1 MMSSSDSTDDW
12 TRLQELIEKA
22 KFTMM
27 ATLTDDGSIR
37 SRPMATQH
45 INHDERGIL
54 WFFTGKDSHKVDE
67 LNANPHVNLGYSP
80 RTPSLPPL
88 PPLSVPP
95 HPASTPP
102 VCPVLRY
109 IGDGQSLFISVTGTA
124 ELVLD
129 HAKMKEL
136 WTEVLKA
143 WFPQGL
149 DDPNIALLKV
159 TVRSAELWN
168 SASPKLV
175 QLYGFAKAK
184 LTGEPHRDEGQEHR
198 KITL

>member
-1 MMSSSDSTDDW
+1 MASSDSTDDW

-27 ATLTDDGSIR
+27 ATLTSDGSIR
-37 SRPMATQH
+37 SRPMATQPIKH
-45 INHDERGIL
+45 EERGVL

-67 LNANPHVNLGYSP
+67 LQANPHVNLG
-80 RTPSLPPL
+80 
-88 PPLSVPP
+88 
-95 HPASTPP
+95 
-102 VCPVLRY
+102 Y

-136 WTEVLKA
+136 WSEVLKA

-149 DDPNIALLKV
+149 DDPNISLLKV
-159 TVRSAELWN
+159 SVSQAELWN
-168 SASPKLV
+168 STSPKLV

-184 LTGEPHRDEGQEHR
+184 LTGQPFQGEGQEHR
-198 KITL
+198 KINL